1 MVEYGSREQFK
12 TRPATIELEHKSC
25 AILTIDE
32 GKKRQIRRMFT
43 SLDNHVTQLHRLGTE
58 GMQLDDFNLDEGE
71 FCTVSREEIND
82 AIFS

>member
-1 MVEYGSREQFK
+1 
-12 TRPATIELEHKSC
+12 
-25 AILTIDE
+25 
-32 GKKRQIRRMFT
+32 MFT

-71 FCTVSREEIND
+71 FCSVTLDEINQ

>member
-1 MVEYGSREQFK
+1 
-12 TRPATIELEHKSC
+12 
-25 AILTIDE
+25 
-32 GKKRQIRRMFT
+32 MFT